1 MSINQKA
8 GQSESITSSSRALQL
23 FTDRYDLTRLFIQ
36 YINDDLSYEKILFF
50 HGDGGN
56 GKSLLLRFLREKCC
70 KLLPSEHWQQL
81 KVKSAGEIASYVANL
96 QPSTYIPTPSVLLD
110 FDLKSGGGDQPQDSF
125 YGLLMLRRYLAES
138 VSTTLNCHLRFPL
151 YDFACIWYLHKKGKS
166 LEEIRTLF
174 PLTEVAGI
182 VTALSD
188 AVTKTTAGAVVKAF
202 FDFFA
207 KDWGRQFTVYT
218 SRLGLKREQVEEI
231 CKKDLDRELIGELPR
246 LLAQDLNAAM
256 SQSDAPRRI
265 VLFFDSH
272 EAFWGVQRNLQGS
285 LFFQRDEWLRSFLA
299 ELELSSGIIAVLAG
313 RELPTWA
320 EADNWKIPTTF
331 LEQQRVHHLP
341 AKDGIIYLQQA
352 GITNSSLQDALIDYA
367 SVEEDEVH
375 PLYLGLCADVVLQ
388 AQRQSTVL
396 TAEDFKILPTLSN
409 KAEVL
414 INLLLKYVD
423 RELRYAV
430 HSLSACRAFN
440 RDLFRKLGQELNFL
454 ATEATFDILKNFSFV
469 WQAEQREQDWYRI
482 HDLLRRLD
490 YEVGNEIVQRA
501 HQVLSHYYQEQEELV
516 EFIYHVNRI
525 NWQQGVLM
533 WTSVF
538 DHALR
543 SSNYEQCRAL
553 IGVRNNLIVKDDFLL
568 GGISHSEGDYF
579 MELSRYAEAEQEY
592 LEAIA
597 AYDQTCEQSSRDMSA
612 LQEKAFV
619 LEKLGNIKTEQAQY
633 LEAMEKYAQATAT
646 CDQMLGYSP
655 NKSNES
661 NALNTKGLTLKNLGD
676 LQRQQAE
683 YAKALASYQEALA
696 TYNQAIALAEGSFL
710 CSVEK
715 MDKPGKATCSI
726 IAIPAHNMLSNKG
739 DLLTSLGNLLVKL
752 SRKQEAV
759 KVFEDAI
766 ETFDQV
772 LTQSLHRDALNNK
785 GLALR
790 GLGRLLVELC
800 QEDKALEA
808 YQNALSGYEQ
818 ILAHAPEDIY
828 ALDNKGFVLD
838 SLGDLQTKMSQHSEA
853 LQSYQQAIAIYNQT
867 LSLAPNY
874 TTAINHKGSV
884 LSGLGDLQIQ
894 LSQYTEASR
903 TYQQAIET
911 YDQALAIASNH
922 IHALKNKELALMQ
935 LAHSKALRNLHAEA
949 LQDYYQALDIHN
961 RVFANSVD
969 DVDELR
975 YKGQLFHCMGRSQDK
990 LSQASEALENYK
1002 QGIVAYEFFLSQE
1015 TDVRILMNYCQ
1026 ALEEQADLYS
1036 RLSQP
1041 SESLVTY
1048 ERVIKICDQLLYL
1061 EYNKITKINT
1071 SILESK
1077 GSALL
1082 KIAGVQ
1088 EELLNF
1094 LGASQRCE
1102 QAIVV
1107 FDQILDLTIEQN
1119 RRISTLKIK
1128 TICQKLLGK
1137 LYCQLAKNEEALQSI
1152 QQSITTCNQI
1162 LNYDSTS
1169 NDALK
1174 TKAFTLQELG
1184 ELQEQQSQPENGLL
1198 TYQQAVAVQTKITNL
1213 EASSVEAYHNLGYF
1227 LEKVGDLQ
1235 TSLFQIHNALAS
1247 YEQAITAYEQ
1257 ALLLSTQRNVS
1268 TLLHKGWVFKKLGEL
1283 NSWLLQHQEALS
1295 LYQQSIA
1302 SFEQA
1307 LRQDRNL
1314 VEAYFNQGLALI
1326 SMGRVQES
1334 LSLDQE
1340 ALTSYKQAIRIYD
1353 QALSADQEVPRVYK
1367 NKGTA
1372 LKSLGDLQVKL
1383 FQTQEA
1389 LQSYQNSI
1397 TLFDQVLS
1405 LAPFYAD
1412 AYYCKGNSLKNLG
1425 ELQTQLFQHS
1435 EATQNY
1441 EQAIAAYDHTLEVA
1455 PNDVEVLNNK
1465 GLVLKDLGILQVK
1478 LSMYQA
1484 ALQSYQQS
1492 IVIYDQIIS
1501 LVPNFAIAHYTKGFV
1516 FHMLGE
1522 LETELHNCQ
1531 EALEK
1536 YSQAIASYDQALNI
1550 APNKTDALN
1559 NKGLA
1564 LRNLGSLN
1572 LELSRQQ
1579 GDPLNS
1585 LVRSGEALHCYQQAI
1600 TTYEQALEHEPQNSM
1615 FINNKATTLRY
1626 LGDLFSNHLSTSH
1639 QGLESYNNAV
1649 KLSSQA
1655 IQLSPRFKNAY
1666 LNKAISL
1673 KNLGVLQMQLSLHP
1687 AARLSL
1693 ESALGEYSHVLE
1705 IDPDD
1710 DYLRNHIT
1718 HLQVLLN
1725 DSDGRM

>member
-8 GQSESITSSSRALQL
+8 GQSESITSPSRALQL
-23 FTDRYDLTRLFIQ
+23 FTDRYDLTHLFIR
-36 YINDDLSYEKILFF
+36 YINDDLSYERILFF

-70 KLLPSEHWQQL
+70 KRLSSEQWQGL
-81 KVKSAGEIASYVANL
+81 KAKSAGEIASYVANL

-110 FDLKSGGGDQPQDSF
+110 FDLKSGGGAQPQDPF
-125 YGLLMLRRYLAES
+125 YGLLMLRRNLAES
-138 VSTTLNCHLRFPL
+138 VSTTLNYHLRFPL
-151 YDFACIWYLHKKGKS
+151 YDFACVWYLHKKGKS
-166 LEEIRTLF
+166 PEEIRSLF
-174 PLTEVAGI
+174 PLTEVAGF

-188 AVTKTTAGAVVKAF
+188 AVTQSSAGAVVKAF

-207 KDWGRQFTVYT
+207 KDWGRQFTVYR

-231 CKKDLDRELIGELPR
+231 CQKDLDRELIGELPR

-256 SQSDAPRRI
+256 SQSDAPKRI
-265 VLFFDSH
+265 VLFLDSH
-272 EAFWGVQRNLQGS
+272 EAFWGIQRNLQGS
-285 LFFQRDEWLRSFLA
+285 LFFQRDEWLRYFLA
-299 ELELSSGIIAVLAG
+299 ELELSTGISVVLAG
-313 RELPTWA
+313 REPPTWA

-331 LEQQRVHHLP
+331 LEQQRVHHLS
-341 AKDGIIYLQQA
+341 AKDGIIYLQHA
-352 GITNSSLQDALIDYA
+352 GVTNSSLQDALIDYA
-367 SVEEDEVH
+367 SVEVGEVH

-388 AQRQSTVL
+388 AQKQGTVL
-396 TAEDFKILPTLSN
+396 TAEDFKMLPTLSN
-409 KAEVL
+409 RAEVL

-469 WQAEQREQDWYRI
+469 WQAEQRGQDWYRI

-490 YEVGNEIVQRA
+490 YEVGNEIIQRA

-525 NWQQGVLM
+525 DWQQGVLM
-533 WTSVF
+533 WTNVF

-543 SSNYEQCRAL
+543 SSDYEQCRAL
-553 IGVRNNLIVKDDFLL
+553 LGVRNDLIVKDDFLL
-568 GGISHSEGDYF
+568 GGISHSEGDYY

-597 AYDQTCEQSSRDMSA
+597 AYVQSYEKSSNDVSA
-612 LQEKAFV
+612 LQNKAFV
-619 LEKLGNIKTEQAQY
+619 LEKLGNIKAEQAQY
-633 LEAMEKYAQATAT
+633 LEAIEKYEQAIAT
-646 CDQMLGYSP
+646 CNQMLGYDP
-655 NKSNES
+655 NES

-683 YAKALASYQEALA
+683 YSRALASYQEALSA
-696 TYNQAIALAEGSFL
+696 YNQAIALVEGHVL
-710 CSVEK
+710 LSVEK
-715 MDKPGKATCSI
+715 MDETGKVTGKI

-739 DLLTSLGNLLVKL
+739 DLLTSLGNLLVRL

-759 KVFEDAI
+759 KAFEDAI
-766 ETFDQV
+766 DTFDQV
-772 LTQSLHRDALNNK
+772 LEKGLHRDALNNK

-800 QEDKALEA
+800 QEEKALEA

-884 LSGLGDLQIQ
+884 LSSLGDLQIQ

-949 LQDYYQALDIHN
+949 LQDYYQALYIHN

-975 YKGQLFHCMGRSQDK
+975 YKGQLFHCMGSSQDK
-990 LSQASEALENYK
+990 LSQASKALENYK
-1002 QGIVAYEFFLSQE
+1002 QGIVAYKLFLSQE
-1015 TDVRILMNYCQ
+1015 TDVRILVNYCQ
-1026 ALEEQADLYS
+1026 ALKEKANLYF
-1036 RLSQP
+1036 RLSQL
-1041 SESLVTY
+1041 SESLITY
-1048 ERVIKICDQLLYL
+1048 EQAIKICDQILNL
-1061 EYNKITKINT
+1061 EPNRFSKINID
-1071 SILESK
+1071 ILESK
-1077 GSALL
+1077 GSILL
-1082 KIAGVQ
+1082 KIAGIQ
-1088 EELLNF
+1088 EELLRF

-1107 FDQILDLTIEQN
+1107 FDQILDLTIGQN
-1119 RRISTLKIK
+1119 RRISTLEIK
-1128 TICQKLLGK
+1128 TICQRLLGK

-1152 QQSITTCNQI
+1152 QQSITTCDQI

-1174 TKAFTLQELG
+1174 TKAFSLQELG
-1184 ELQEQQSQPENGLL
+1184 ELQLQLSQPENGLL

-1213 EASSVEAYHNLGYF
+1213 EVSSVEAHHNLGSF
-1227 LEKVGDLQ
+1227 LQKVGDLH
-1235 TSLFQIHNALAS
+1235 TGLFHIQNALAS
-1247 YEQAITAYEQ
+1247 YEQAIAAYEQ
-1257 ALLLSTQRNVS
+1257 ALLLSTQRNIG
-1268 TLLHKGWVFKKLGEL
+1268 TLLHKGLVFKKLGEL
-1283 NSWLLQHQEALS
+1283 TSGLLKNQEALS
-1295 LYQQSIA
+1295 LYQQSID
-1302 SFEQA
+1302 SYEQA

-1314 VEAYFNQGLALI
+1314 VEAYNNQGLALI
-1326 SMGRVQES
+1326 SIGRLQES
-1334 LSLDQE
+1334 LVRDQE
-1340 ALTSYKQAIRIYD
+1340 ALASYKQAIRIYD
-1353 QALSADQEVPRVYK
+1353 QALRIDEEVPRVYN
-1367 NKGTA
+1367 NKGSA

-1397 TLFDQVLS
+1397 RLFEQVLS
-1405 LAPFYAD
+1405 LAPDYVD
-1412 AYYCKGNSLKNLG
+1412 AYYNKGNSLKNLG
-1425 ELQTQLFQHS
+1425 ELQTQLVQYS

-1441 EQAIAAYDHTLEVA
+1441 VQSIAAYDHTLEVA
-1455 PNDVEVLNNK
+1455 PNDIEVLNNK
-1465 GLVLKDLGILQVK
+1465 GLELKDLGILHVK
-1478 LSMYQA
+1478 LSLYQE

-1492 IVIYDQIIS
+1492 IVIYDQIIG
-1501 LVPNFAIAHYTKGFV
+1501 LVPGFAVAHYNKGFV

-1536 YSQAIASYDQALNI
+1536 YTQAITSYDQALNI

-1579 GDPLNS
+1579 GDHLNS
-1585 LVRSGEALHCYQQAI
+1585 LVRRGEALYYYQQAI
-1600 TTYEQALEHEPQNSM
+1600 TTYEQALEHEPENSM

-1639 QGLESYNNAV
+1639 QALESYNNAV

-1655 IQLSPRFKNAY
+1655 IQLSPRFKSAY
-1666 LNKAISL
+1666 HNKAISL
-1673 KNLGVLQMQLSLHP
+1673 SNLGFLQMQLSLHP

-1693 ESALGEYSHVLE
+1693 EAALGEYSHVLE

-1710 DYLRNHIT
+1710 DYLRNHIAN
-1718 HLQVLLN
+1718 LQVFLN
-1725 DSDGRM
+1725 DSCDRM